1 MNSLGNRIGHLQ
13 PKSATVSADALTV
26 ALMDGRIISVPLVWY
41 PRLYHGT
48 QKERNRFELGLEGI
62 HWPDLDEDI
71 SIEGM
76 LLGEKSGESPRS
88 LQRWLDE
95 RAQRTSSKVAPKPSS
110 LQYRATNSIAKKQL
124 KDSGHAKPNSK
135 QPARC
140 RSATVTLAK
149 R

>member
-13 PKSATVSADALTV
+13 PKSATVSADALIIE
-26 ALMDGRIISVPLVWY
+26 LMDGRIVSVPLLWY

-48 QKERNRFELGLEGI
+48 PKERKHFELGLEGI
-62 HWPDLDEDI
+62 HWPELDEDI

-88 LQRWLDE
+88 FQRWLDE
-95 RAQRTSSKVAPKPSS
+95 RAQRGTLARQSAVQYVMASS
-110 LQYRATNSIAKKQL
+110 TTKKQIKERGRKLSL
-124 KDSGHAKPNSK
+124 KR
-135 QPARC
+135 PAR
-140 RSATVTLAK
+140 RQTAVNSTK